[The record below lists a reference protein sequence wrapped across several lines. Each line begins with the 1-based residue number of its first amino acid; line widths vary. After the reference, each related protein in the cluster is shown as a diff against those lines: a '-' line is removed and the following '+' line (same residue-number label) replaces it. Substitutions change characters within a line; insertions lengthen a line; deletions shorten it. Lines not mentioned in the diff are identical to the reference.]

1 MAFIA
6 LIFAYIK
13 ARWSKLFGVSA
24 YKTAWQDWGRE
35 DFWLIVAM
43 KDRR

>member
-13 ARWSKLFGVSA
+13 ARWWKLFGVSA
-24 YKTAWQDWGRE
+24 YETAR
-35 DFWLIVAM
+35 LV
-43 KDRR
+43 